1 MIKCKPE
8 ERITSSNALQ
18 HLFLEPSAELLI
30 PSLAD
35 MMLLPTTT
43 LLMDNV
49 YLQHG
54 EDLNFLLIQLDPVN
68 RNTEQNV
75 GLREG

>member
-1 MIKCKPE
+1 MMKCKPE
-8 ERITSSNALQ
+8 KRITSSNALQ

-54 EDLNFLLIQLDPVN
+54 EDLFFSHTVKPC
-68 RNTEQNV
+68 
-75 GLREG
+75 

>member
-8 ERITSSNALQ
+8 ERITSSKALQ

-35 MMLLPTTT
+35 MMLLPTTN
-43 LLMDNV
+43 LLMGNV

-54 EDLNFLLIQLDPVN
+54 EDLFFILTQLPPTPPLSHMNSYFVI
-68 RNTEQNV
+68 
-75 GLREG
+75 